1 MASPG
6 YSEYVTASLANR
18 SKKIGDNV
26 TKNTF
31 LLNRLE
37 QKGKVMKIDGG
48 RAIEEPI
55 EYAENGTFIWYG
67 GYQPLNIQPSDVFT
81 MATFDWKQA
90 AAAVTISGLE
100 MIQNAG
106 KNRFIDL
113 WTKRV
118 DNAEKTMRN
127 QVYVGLFSDG
137 TGFGGKQIGGLDL
150 LVSTA
155 PTTGKVGGI
164 DRSVYS
170 FWRNQAINSA
180 TDPLGAVTSANVQKY
195 FNKMAINLTRG
206 TDSIDMISAGNAIFS
221 AYQES
226 LQAIQRI
233 TDSGKGSAGIGFTTL
248 KYYGSG
254 QDCDVV
260 LDGGVGGGCPS
271 TRAYF
276 LNTDY
281 LYFKAYEDRYFTPI
295 GDERSPVNQDAI
307 VKLIGFAGNLTTS
320 NPSQQGVLF

>member
-6 YSEYVTASLANR
+6 LSEYVTASFANR
-18 SKKIGDNV
+18 SKKVGDNV

-55 EYAENGTFIWYG
+55 EYAENGTFLWYG
-67 GYQPLNIQPSDVFT
+67 SYQPLNIQPTDVFT

-90 AAAVTISGLE
+90 AAAITISGLE
-100 MIQNAG
+100 QIQNDG
-106 KNRFIDL
+106 KNKFIDL
-113 WTKRV
+113 WTKRMG
-118 DNAEKTMRN
+118 NAEKTMRN
-127 QVYVGLFSDG
+127 QVYTGLFSDG

-150 LVSTA
+150 IVSTN

-164 DRSVYS
+164 DRAIWP
-170 FWRNQAINSA
+170 FWRNQAINSG
-180 TDPLGAVTSANVQKY
+180 TDPLGAITSANVTKY
-195 FNKMAINLTRG
+195 FNKMTINLTRG
-206 TDSIDMISAGNAIFS
+206 TDSIDMISAGSTVFG

-233 TDSGKGSAGIGFTTL
+233 TGNGDSKAGAGFTSL
-248 KYYGSG
+248 KYWGSG

-271 TRAYF
+271 GRAYF

-281 LYFKAYEDRYFTPI
+281 LYFKAYRDRYFAPI

-307 VKLIGFAGNLTTS
+307 VKLLGFAGNLTTS